1 MHGIAYLSSLLFSVL
16 NDLDLKNME
25 ESSFF
30 LAAILLAIFI

>member
-1 MHGIAYLSSLLFSVL
+1 MASLTYLLFSVL

-30 LAAILLAIFI
+30 FLAAILLAIFI

>member
-1 MHGIAYLSSLLFSVL
+1 MASLTYLLFSVL

-30 LAAILLAIFI
+30 FFLAAILLAIFI